1 MNKKGC
7 ALLFSTLFV
16 VCTLWTA
23 HDAVG
28 QSSKEQLVGA
38 WTLVSAESV
47 RPDGSR
53 APAFGPN
60 PRGTMIF
67 SNDGHF
73 TLVQM
78 RAELPKI
85 AANSRDQGTPE
96 ENKAIVQG
104 SIAYFGTYSINE
116 PEKVINLK
124 LAGTTFSN
132 LLAGGDQKRI
142 ITSLTQDELKFTN
155 PKSPSGVTLE
165 VVWKRAK

>member
-1 MNKKGC
+1 MNKRGR

-38 WTLVSAESV
+38 WTL
-47 RPDGSR
+47 
-53 APAFGPN
+53 
-60 PRGTMIF
+60 
-67 SNDGHF
+67 
-73 TLVQM
+73 
-78 RAELPKI
+78 
-85 AANSRDQGTPE
+85 
-96 ENKAIVQG
+96 
-104 SIAYFGTYSINE
+104 AYFGTYSVNE